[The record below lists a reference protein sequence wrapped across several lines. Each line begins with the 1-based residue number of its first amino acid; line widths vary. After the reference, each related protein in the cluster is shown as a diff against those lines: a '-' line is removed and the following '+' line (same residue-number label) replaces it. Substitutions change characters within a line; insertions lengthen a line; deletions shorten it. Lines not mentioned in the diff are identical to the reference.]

1 MYRTAKTVNAKE
13 FIMTEQEAGDEKV
26 RAMLRDIA
34 YVLHLTKKVKKE
46 ILDDLAGVTMHDPR
60 DLTKPKGLL
69 NFSGGTA

>member
-69 NFSGGTA
+69 NFSGGAV